1 MKELTLK
8 AMAKVNLGLD
18 VLRKREDGY
27 HDLRMV
33 MQSVYLYDKI
43 RMTVKAEPGIVLRTN
58 LRYLP
63 TGADNLV
70 CRAAQLLIDEF
81 GIEAWRFD
89 GSAEAHSRGSRVGR
103 WQLGCGGSAGRH
115 ESVVSSGAF
124 PGGTAAARRKAGGG
138 YSILSAAWNGAGRG
152 DR

>member
-43 RMTVKAEPGIVLRTN
+43 RMTVKVEPGITLRTN

-63 TGADNLV
+63 TGGDNLV

-81 GIEAWRFD
+81 
-89 GSAEAHSRGSRVGR
+89 
-103 WQLGCGGSAGRH
+103 
-115 ESVVSSGAF
+115 
-124 PGGTAAARRKAGGG
+124 
-138 YSILSAAWNGAGRG
+138 
-152 DR
+152 